1 MMMTVGLL
9 AGCSNDDPTLADNG
23 ERVPLRIAASI
34 DAHAEGITRAVNTA
48 WESEDKI
55 GVFITER
62 NSTTKLYKD
71 TNGTE
76 GQNLLYTFNDGTNY
90 ETNGNTYRLFS
101 PAKKIFLSSDPVD
114 VYGYY
119 PYRAQDSNGD
129 DIDDLP
135 PTTIPIDVSSQT
147 KQESIDFMRA
157 KTSNV
162 SNGNATID
170 LKFYHRLVKLV
181 FNLKQGEGLLTD
193 ELKDASYLGVTIGN
207 QPTTATYNIY
217 NDAFTITPGYYDI
230 TPVRT
235 ASPTTGYVRT
245 FEALVLPNGANNPVT
260 DRTVTITFYRRL
272 EDQIINT
279 FTIPSSTYFT
289 AGTKYT
295 YNVTV
300 NATSIQVDAQ
310 KYTEQW

>member
-1 MMMTVGLL
+1 MIMTVVLL
-9 AGCSNDDPTLADNG
+9 AGCSNDDPTLADNS
-23 ERVPLRIAASI
+23 EYVPLRIAASI
-34 DAHAEGITRAVNTA
+34 DAPTEGITRAVNTA
-48 WESEDKI
+48 WEREDKI

-71 TNGTE
+71 TYDTE

-90 ETNGNTYRLFS
+90 ETYGNTYRLFS

-129 DIDDLP
+129 EVDDLP
-135 PTTIPIDVSSQT
+135 PTAIPIDVSNQT
-147 KQESIDFMRA
+147 RQESIDFMRA

-170 LKFYHRLVKLV
+170 LMFYHRLVKLV

-193 ELKDASYLGVTIGN
+193 ELKDASFLGMTIGS

-217 NDAFTITPGYYDI
+217 TDAFIITAGNDDI
-230 TPVRT
+230 VPVRA
-235 ASPTTGYVRT
+235 ASATSGYVRT
-245 FEALVLPNGANNPVT
+245 FEAIVLPNGANNPVS

-272 EDQIINT
+272 EDQIVNT
-279 FTIPSSTYFT
+279 FTIPSGTYFE
-289 AGTKYT
+289 AGKKYT

-300 NATSIQVDAQ
+300 NATSIHVDKQ
-310 KYTEQW
+310 IYTEQW